1 LTGCMRTPTERR
13 KRHRGDAVISD
24 VETAFKLLAR
34 LLIDHGVSSPEAE
47 SLFRAVCVHQ
57 VALAQAVRGKRPNV
71 SRIALVTG
79 LDRKEVGQ
87 ILKCPPRINPALETR
102 SRANKLLAGWYG
114 DRTFVRK
121 AKPLPLPIKASERN
135 RPSFW
140 MLANRYAPGVYPGL
154 ILRELSR
161 IGALEK
167 LQNGRVRALRRRY
180 SGERRTSDRGRDRA
194 ERVLSGWWNDPDFHT
209 PSGEPAVLPASGSR
223 RSFKELVKRYSNEP
237 HITPILDELLRV
249 KAVKQLPDGNLKAVS
264 RTYATVRWN
273 MDGIAR
279 LGDHLAEHCATLLHN
294 LEHPGQPR
302 LVRRVV
308 NAQLDPLYRPMLVRD
323 IQEQLDAAADSI
335 DDALNDRR
343 ATVTPGRGR
352 REAVRL
358 GVAMYVFE
366 EPVIL
371 EPTTGARGRR

>member
-1 LTGCMRTPTERR
+1 MRTPTEGGE
-13 KRHRGDAVISD
+13 RHRSDAVISD
-24 VETAFKLLAR
+24 VEAAFKLLAR
-34 LLIDHGVSSPEAE
+34 LLIDRGVSSPEAE

-57 VALAQAVRGKRPNV
+57 VAHAQAARGKRPNV

-87 ILKCPPRINPALETR
+87 ILKSPPRVNPALETR
-102 SRANKLLAGWYG
+102 CRANRVLAGWHD

-121 AKPLPLPIKASERN
+121 ARPLALPIKAAERN

-140 MLANRYAPGVYPGL
+140 MLANRYAPDVYPGL

-167 LQNGRVRALRRRY
+167 LQNGKVRALMRRY
-180 SGERRTSDRGRDRA
+180 SDERRTSDSGRDRA
-194 ERVLSGWWNDPDFHT
+194 ERVLSGWWNDPDFHS
-209 PSGEPAVLPASGSR
+209 PSGEPAVLPTSGSR

-237 HITPILDELLRV
+237 RITPILDELLRV
-249 KAVKQLPDGNLKAVS
+249 KAVKQLPGGNLKAVS

-273 MDGIAR
+273 TGGIAR

-308 NAQLDPLYRPMLVRD
+308 NAQLDPLYRAMLVRD

-343 ATVTPGRGR
+343 ATVTPGRGG

-371 EPTTGARGRR
+371 RPTTGAQGRR